1 VAESLNEARLSP
13 ERRNTVSYNT
23 SPLMLFGLVAGA
35 DCENYTGNI
44 FCGKH
49 VEMLSDISRW
59 YVEVTQSYVLILNY
73 VKYVT

>member
-1 VAESLNEARLSP
+1 
-13 ERRNTVSYNT
+13 
-23 SPLMLFGLVAGA
+23 MLFGLVAGA